1 MGKNAM
7 KISRVPSRFWLLAG
21 VCCAVLAA
29 GGMPASVAFAGEAKA
44 ESTIAK
50 PPIDSSH
57 PLFRPLELAYESRE
71 AMKGVKD
78 YQGQFIKQELIGR
91 KLQKSTMNLKLREEP
106 FSVYLLFAEPN
117 KGREV
122 IFVSG
127 KNKNQLLVH
136 ETGIKA
142 VVGTV
147 SLDPKGDMAMDG
159 NKYPVTMI
167 GMGNM
172 LDKIIS
178 QWEGEGK
185 YGETTVQFY
194 PDAMMDKDTPCEVIE
209 TTHPQPR
216 DQFKFHKTRLFL
228 HKETRMPRRV
238 EQYGFPGKKGEAP
251 LVEEYT
257 YSQLKL
263 NVGMTDRDFDTKN
276 PSYAY
281 PK

>member
-1 MGKNAM
+1 M
-7 KISRVPSRFWLLAG
+7 KISRAPSRIWLFVG
-21 VCCAVLAA
+21 GCCAVLAA
-29 GGMPASVAFAGEAKA
+29 GGLDSSAVFAEEAKA
-44 ESTIAK
+44 VSAAVK

-78 YQGQFIKQELIGR
+78 YQAQFIKQELIGR
-91 KLQKSTMNLKLREEP
+91 KLQKTTMHLKLREEP
-106 FSVYLLFAEPN
+106 FSVYLLFADSN

-127 KNKNQLLVH
+127 RNKNQLLVH
-136 ETGIKA
+136 DTGIKA

-147 SLDPKGDMAMDG
+147 SLDPKGDMAMAD
-159 NKYPVTMI
+159 NRYPVTMI
-167 GMGNM
+167 GMGKM
-172 LDKIIS
+172 LDKVIT
-178 QWEGEGK
+178 QWEDEGK

-194 PDAMMDKDTPCEVIE
+194 PNAMMDKDTPCEVIE
-209 TTHPQPR
+209 TKHPQPR
-216 DQFKFHKTRLFL
+216 DQFKFHMTRLFL
-228 HKETRMPRRV
+228 DKETRLPRRV
-238 EQYGFPGKKGEAP
+238 EQYGFPGKKGEPP

-263 NVGMTDRDFDTKN
+263 NVGLSDKDFDTKN